1 MARGIVGTPAAAV
14 DHRAARARLPKAST
28 TRLVQVI
35 CPSGGLLKGV
45 SSPFCKNILVF
56 TPPKSLLEL
65 FASHPKRGAYHD
77 RHERRGG
84 MRWTRQRFARDG
96 IAGLVERLV
105 SDHRR
110 ADERC
115 CCGRQNR
122 VVLTPRRWRQVR
134 GGLLARPGSDKT
146 LLRGRRWQKS
156 PVTGESTT

>member
-1 MARGIVGTPAAAV
+1 MACALVGSTAAAV

-110 ADERC
+110 AVERC
-115 CCGRQNR
+115 CCGRRNR
-122 VVLTPRRWRQVR
+122 VVLSLRRWRPILGAVD
-134 GGLLARPGSDKT
+134 ARS
-146 LLRGRRWQKS
+146 
-156 PVTGESTT
+156 

>member
-84 MRWTRQRFARDG
+84 MRWTRQRLARDG

-105 SDHRR
+105 SDHRH
-110 ADERC
+110 ADERRFSRTAKS
-115 CCGRQNR
+115 CGPDAP
-122 VVLTPRRWRQVR
+122 T
-134 GGLLARPGSDKT
+134 LASS
-146 LLRGRRWQKS
+146 LRKACR
-156 PVTGESTT
+156 